1 MEEKIMDNLLKK
13 GKDEKPIGN
22 SKEESALIRAILGLG
37 DRIGK
42 LDPWLPFPQNS
53 CCFLFG
59 KDKRPIS
66 VGVLLYLWEHSSL
79 FTGECHYCGG
89 KTYSYAF
96 GGLLNIGDIRGCCIS
111 CDKGVSNRIGGLG
124 VLSQTFRPIL
134 QDTPYYI
141 NGMIF
146 GGTYEGKRWPLIRAL
161 RKLGIKDLPDYKWAM
176 QRELSAASFSVQCD
190 GKYKKMPPMPL
201 DTVID

>member
-1 MEEKIMDNLLKK
+1 M
-13 GKDEKPIGN
+13 
-22 SKEESALIRAILGLG
+22 
-37 DRIGK
+37 
-42 LDPWLPFPQNS
+42 
-53 CCFLFG
+53 
-59 KDKRPIS
+59 
-66 VGVLLYLWEHSSL
+66 
-79 FTGECHYCGG
+79 FTGDCPYCGG

-96 GGLLNIGDIRGCCIS
+96 GGLLNIGDIRDAIS
-111 CDKGVSNRIGGLG
+111 CDRGARNHIGGLRL
-124 VLSQTFRPIL
+124 LSQPHPIL

-161 RKLGIKDLPDYKWAM
+161 RKLGVKDLPDYKWAM
-176 QRELSAASFSVQCD
+176 QREPSAASFSVQCD